1 MLGDKIRNEEAIRPR
16 AVVLL
21 SLKPGAASEKVK
33 LCSRPT
39 VTQGKNKRL
48 LAVKE
53 TINSTRN
60 WISSLKS
67 FSIPA
72 FFLRVFFRILTF
84 YIVSDDLFFEL
95 IRTRV

>member
-1 MLGDKIRNEEAIRPR
+1 MRNEEAIRPR

-21 SLKPGAASEKVK
+21 SLEPGAASEKVK